1 MCVAN
6 NIHVDRLA
14 RFIMC
19 ALKVEAYILLILGD
33 IHVGVLHVTM

>member
-6 NIHVDRLA
+6 NIHVDGLA

-19 ALKVEAYILLILGD
+19 ALKVEAYVLLILGD
-33 IHVGVLHVTM
+33 VHVGVLHVTV